1 MSSII
6 IFGKGKSVLR
16 CTKEYANGFDK
27 VAFINMLR
35 ITGYERY
42 ISDRCNYWFFRT
54 YEELGYATRDKT
66 ISWKKTE
73 NFADY
78 KYYIENQ
85 LGIEKVFNTGNHSHQ
100 RIYKYLDKNIE
111 YDTHWRR
118 SMMKELLWAQHSRS
132 PDRKWFPP
140 SGLLALDYFIHTK
153 LFKKIALVGFDFYQ
167 VETGLDNKDI
177 YNHYYFLDKDS
188 KDESL
193 INKTGEDPNKVQY
206 DNSEFNPHNP
216 KKQIDYIITQVKQNP
231 DIEFE
236 IYTNCSIIQ
245 QQKFNN
251 LKVL

>member
-1 MSSII
+1 MSSIV

-16 CTKEYANGFDK
+16 CTKEYADSFDDVVFLNLTRVSGFEK
-27 VAFINMLR
+27 
-35 ITGYERY
+35 Y
-42 ISDRCNYWFFRT
+42 ISSRCDFLIVATNGK
-54 YEELGYATRDKT
+54 LGYMVRDKT
-66 ISWKKTE
+66 ISWDS
-73 NFADY
+73 NDNWADRA
-78 KYYIENQ
+78 YYIENK
-85 LGIEKVFNTGNHSHQ
+85 LGIKKILNSSVHAQNPIS
-100 RIYKYLDKNIE
+100 KYLDKNIE
-111 YDTHWRR
+111 YDITFRKR
-118 SMMKELLWAQHSRS
+118 MLQQNLWESEQV
-132 PDRKWFPP
+132 PEKNWFPP
-140 SGLLALDYFIHTK
+140 VGIIALEYFIACK
-153 LFKKIALVGFDFYQ
+153 YKKISLVGFDFY
-167 VETGLDNKDI
+167 EAATGLDNKDI

-188 KDESL
+188 KDASL